1 MYTVEY
7 WQVFVLGMFLGAIL
21 GVLFCLMTVEKV

>member
-1 MYTVEY
+1 MDYY
-7 WQVFVLGMFLGAIL
+7 WQAFVLGGFLGAIL

>member
-1 MYTVEY
+1 MCPVDY
-7 WQVFVLGMFLGAIL
+7 WQVFCLGGFLGAIL